1 MKINMKQHGQRTC
14 IQAANVNESKEGTE
28 QQKTGTNKPQ
38 QHKHNYDTNPKHREY
53 YFKTKPKSGKPVLVL
68 IYNIWSMC
76 FMAWIATLRSLSSSN
91 FFFLLSLSSQAVF
104 FSLIAHSDHMNPC
117 QSIC

>member
-1 MKINMKQHGQRTC
+1 MTGTHDENQYETARQRTY

-53 YFKTKPKSGKPVLVL
+53 YFKTEPKSGKP
-68 IYNIWSMC
+68 
-76 FMAWIATLRSLSSSN
+76 LR
-91 FFFLLSLSSQAVF
+91 F
-104 FSLIAHSDHMNPC
+104 
-117 QSIC
+117 